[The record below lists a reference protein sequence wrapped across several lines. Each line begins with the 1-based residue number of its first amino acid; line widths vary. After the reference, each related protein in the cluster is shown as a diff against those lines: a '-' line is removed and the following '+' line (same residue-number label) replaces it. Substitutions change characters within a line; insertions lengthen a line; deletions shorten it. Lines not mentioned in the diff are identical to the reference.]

1 VVKVLSKAD
10 KKGDPVG
17 VLKKGNAYNVLKTD
31 GDWQQIQNYWDE
43 VHEGWIEFQVKGKP
57 KCELA
62 ADPTAAAAA
71 FTKRQEDDIAAVQAQ
86 YEAEAAA
93 AAEAGGGSGG
103 GPKTAAEEEAELLAM
118 LKGGGG
124 GGSGAAAGSLEERL
138 DDSDV
143 KVRSGAFEELAK
155 LFEAEPDG
163 ASPVFASKLA
173 LMPEVAKEKNAAAF
187 VGAIKP
193 CSIFM
198 ERAHGAGSIAV
209 PVAEA
214 MIKNGFKNGKVT
226 RETFPCLAIST

>member
-1 VVKVLSKAD
+1 
-10 KKGDPVG
+10 
-17 VLKKGNAYNVLKTD
+17 
-31 GDWQQIQNYWDE
+31 
-43 VHEGWIEFQVKGKP
+43 VKGKP

-143 KVRSGAFEELAK
+143 KIRSSAFEELAK

-163 ASPVFASKLA
+163 ASAVFASKLA